1 MKRILRFASSI
12 TLALFFSSCA
22 SSVRIPGETN
32 IILKNLANEYYTI
45 AEAYMD
51 VKKYEKAA
59 EYYELAMRN
68 KDLYLTAYYKLA
80 RSYALAKNWEKA
92 NDSYTY
98 LLSLDPDNIMLK
110 SSLAYITAMSG
121 EVDKAILDYKALIE
135 LNPYDET
142 LLEGYVALLIN
153 VGRGEDA
160 EESFFL
166 LKEKFPDNKQITT
179 FAQQLS
185 DIVDNFDAEK
195 KISPSDSEPEG
206 AEKKPDVK
214 S

>member
-1 MKRILRFASSI
+1 MKNFLGFIPLL
-12 TLALFFSSCA
+12 TLTFLFSSCT
-22 SSVRIPGETN
+22 SSFRIPGETN
-32 IILKNLANEYYTI
+32 IILKNLSNEYYAI

-51 VKKYEKAA
+51 VKKYDKAA

-68 KDLYLTAYYKLA
+68 KALYLTSYYKLA

-92 NDSYTY
+92 KEAYTY
-98 LLSLDPDNIMLK
+98 LLSLDPENIMLK
-110 SSLAYITAMSG
+110 SSLAYITAMG
-121 EVDKAILDYKALIE
+121 GDIDKAILDYKMLIE

-160 EESFFL
+160 EDSFFL

-195 KISPSDSEPEG
+195 KLPPPESKQEG
-206 AEKKPDVK
+206 AEN
-214 S
+214 